1 MKNRIYIYV
10 ILILF
15 VSCNDSNKKE
25 TQITEIEQTESNVT
39 IQRLDLEKN
48 SNLKLSDWVDYY
60 HKLEPKFSLENFE
73 FNSKDTLNIMQGS
86 VVGNYDTNF
95 DSVYSDFLI
104 YRNDKEKYV
113 DFDSY
118 SWSLDENDELM
129 FSPDQE
135 INLIDIKNK
144 TVNRIA
150 FRGPSHRVENVFWQN
165 DSTIVLLENNDEKQ
179 PNISKIDINKKSVT
193 TFVYRDTLNFNSEYT
208 KLRFEKLGLSY
219 E

>member
-1 MKNRIYIYV
+1 MKNRVYIYV

-25 TQITEIEQTESNVT
+25 TQITEIEQTEFNVN
-39 IQRLDLEKN
+39 IQSFDLEKN
-48 SNLKLSDWVDYY
+48 SNLILSEWVDYY
-60 HKLEPKFSLENFE
+60 QKLEPKFSLENFE
-73 FNSKDTLNIMQGS
+73 FKSKDTLNIIQGS
-86 VVGNYDTNF
+86 VFGNYDTNF
-95 DSVYSDFLI
+95 DSIYSDFLI
-104 YRNDKEKYV
+104 YRNDNEKYV

-118 SWSLDENDELM
+118 NWSLDENNQIM

-135 INLIDIKNK
+135 INVIDIKNK

-150 FRGPSHRVENVFWQN
+150 FRGPSYWVENAFWQN
-165 DSTIVLLENNDEKQ
+165 DSTIVLLENNYEKQ
-179 PNISKIDINKKSVT
+179 PYISKIDINKKSVT
-193 TFVYRDTLNFNSEYT
+193 TFIYRDTLNFNSEYT